1 MMAVI
6 QSDFEG
12 TIQATEAAEK
22 EAVTEHEKF
31 VSDSESSIDE
41 KKTLSKTKNKDI
53 KDLESDL
60 VEYKDDLKDHAGLKG
75 DALEELAKL
84 KPPCVET
91 GASHEEKV
99 KRREQEIESLKDA
112 YKIFAEMTL
121 LQVRKH

>member
-12 TIQATEAAEK
+12 TIEATEAEEK
-22 EAVTEHEKF
+22 EATEEHEKF
-31 VSDSESSIDE
+31 VSDSEASIDE
-41 KKTLSKTKNKDI
+41 KKDLSKTKNGEI
-53 KDLESDL
+53 KSFESDL